1 MSPRRAAASQAAE
14 IAHCVRAH
22 IPRLPLNFDK
32 AKMVSGP
39 KVLVV
44 AGLSATMQERRGT
57 EERAPARAYVPAGTS
72 RLVRPGPCA
81 RCVSGVM
88 ISTAASIACAR
99 LLHVVAGKK
108 LHVP

>member
-1 MSPRRAAASQAAE
+1 M
-14 IAHCVRAH
+14 
-22 IPRLPLNFDK
+22 
-32 AKMVSGP
+32 
-39 KVLVV
+39 LVV

-72 RLVRPGPCA
+72 RMVRPDGTGTSRLVRPGWYVPAGTSRLLRPGPCA

-88 ISTAASIACAR
+88 ISTAASIAYAR